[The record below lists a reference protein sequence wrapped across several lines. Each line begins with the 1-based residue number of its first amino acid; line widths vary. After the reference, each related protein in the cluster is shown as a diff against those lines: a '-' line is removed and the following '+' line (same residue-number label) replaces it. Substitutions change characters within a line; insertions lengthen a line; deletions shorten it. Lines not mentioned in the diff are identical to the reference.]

1 MLVRSTDLL
10 FALQRLEWPSGILE
24 YHDRVITANVK
35 FPAFD
40 CQLECQ
46 VNICIMLYGEDC
58 LYSRSGHLTPHSHSE
73 CISCCMVPG
82 ALRVGL

>member
-1 MLVRSTDLL
+1 MCVSSTYLL
-10 FALQRLEWPSGILE
+10 FALQRLERPSDFF
-24 YHDRVITANVK
+24 DRVITANVK

-46 VNICIMLYGEDC
+46 VNICIMLRGEDC
-58 LYSRSGHLTPHSHSE
+58 RYSRSGHLTPHSYSE
-73 CISCCMVPG
+73 CISCCIVPG